1 MHPRNPYCEPPDFIS
16 LADAYEALRPHL
28 ISESRSHRKTI
39 DFKDAEGQR
48 RLTEAIMFRDFGV
61 KLHIPSNRLCP
72 PVPNRM
78 NFVLWIQDI
87 VHAHREVLER
97 RPRSIRGIDI
107 GTGATAIYPF
117 LACKL
122 EQDWQFVA
130 TELDDESFESARAN
144 VSTNGMDSRIDVR
157 KASAK
162 GDIFFPLEEN
172 VQTFFE
178 FSMCN
183 PPFYGSAQEVTES
196 AQAKELPPSAVC
208 TGTDIEMIYPDGGEA
223 GFVSRMVD
231 ESERFQT
238 RCKWYTS
245 MLGKMFSVVSIVEV
259 LRQRSIT
266 NYAITEF
273 VQGQTRRWAI
283 GWSFTD
289 LHLPDSIARIPFIT
303 PTHIQYPVLPP
314 RNTLVQTFPD
324 CTFKTVRDALSE
336 ILQSIEGV
344 SATEVNHPHEPS
356 DSAIVFSHSARDPT
370 NSGSADLFF
379 IEAQEN
385 TWSRSARRKRQHRP
399 QPQEDIIAASRDPS
413 LSLPSTPAPS
423 DFPSSP
429 NPALT
434 CSARIAI
441 MSNQIDIAPDAGT
454 AATTGI
460 CAVEFQ
466 WIFGKDRALF
476 ESFVSHVNKKV
487 GIALQSRLTS
497 RGA

>member
-1 MHPRNPYCEPPDFIS
+1 MHARNPYREPPDFIS
-16 LADAYEALRPHL
+16 LADAYEALQQHL
-28 ISESRSHRKTI
+28 ISDSRSHRKTI

-48 RLTEAIMFRDFGV
+48 RLTEALMFRDFGV

-78 NFVLWIQDI
+78 NYVLWIQDI

-172 VQTFFE
+172 VQTSFE

-183 PPFYGSAQEVTES
+183 PPFYGSAQEVAES

-223 GFVSRMVD
+223 GFVGRMVD

-245 MLGKMFSVVSIVEV
+245 MLGKMFSVVSIVE
-259 LRQRSIT
+259 IT

-303 PTHIQYPVLPP
+303 PTHTLYPVLPP

-344 SATEVNHPHEPS
+344 SATEVNHPPEPV
-356 DSAIVFSHSARDPT
+356 DSAIVSSHSARDPT

-385 TWSRSARRKRQHRP
+385 TWSRSARRKPSRRYHRSIARP
-399 QPQEDIIAASRDPS
+399 VSQPS
-413 LSLPSTPAPS
+413 
-423 DFPSSP
+423 
-429 NPALT
+429 
-434 CSARIAI
+434 
-441 MSNQIDIAPDAGT
+441 IDIAPGANA
-454 AATTGI
+454 AATAGI

-476 ESFVSHVNKKV
+476 ESFVSHINRKV
-487 GIALQSRLTS
+487 GIALQPMLTS

>member
-61 KLHIPSNRLCP
+61 ILHIPSNRLCP
-72 PVPNRM
+72 PVPNRYLSASVWPPRTSANIICRM
-78 NFVLWIQDI
+78 NYVLWIQDI

-122 EQDWQFVA
+122 EQDWQFIA

-183 PPFYGSAQEVTES
+183 PPFYGSAQEVAES

-223 GFVSRMVD
+223 GFVGRMVD

-245 MLGKMFSVVSIVEV
+245 MLGKMFSVVLIVEV

-266 NYAITEF
+266 NYVITEF

-303 PTHIQYPVLPP
+303 PTHTLYPVLPP
-314 RNTLVQTFPD
+314 KNTLVQTFPD
-324 CTFKTVRDALSE
+324 FTFTTVRDALSE

-356 DSAIVFSHSARDPT
+356 DSAIVFSHSAQDPT

-385 TWSRSARRKRQHRP
+385 TWSRSARRKRRHRP
-399 QPQEDIIAASRDPS
+399 QPQEGIIAASRDP
-413 LSLPSTPAPS
+413 
-423 DFPSSP
+423 
-429 NPALT
+429 
-434 CSARIAI
+434 ARVAI